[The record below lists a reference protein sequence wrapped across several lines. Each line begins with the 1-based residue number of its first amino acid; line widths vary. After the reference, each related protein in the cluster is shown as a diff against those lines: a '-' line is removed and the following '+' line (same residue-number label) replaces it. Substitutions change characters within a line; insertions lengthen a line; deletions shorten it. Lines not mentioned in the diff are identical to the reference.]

1 MTNKTS
7 FNISLLTATILLISS
22 CISTDQKIIYVDS
35 NAGPKGNGSA
45 WSSAYTDLQDAL
57 DDAIQGD
64 EIWVAAGIYNPTKKV
79 GGNEDRHKSFY
90 LRNGIGIYGG
100 FIGTESDRAQRDW
113 NSNETILSGDLN
125 GNDKGFDNIVDNSYH
140 VIIGDETDN
149 TTVLDGFTIT
159 AGNASFDTWP
169 DDGGGGMSN
178 HNGSPTIANCLFIG
192 NNAFADGGGMRNW
205 GDSKPVISNCTF
217 RNNKV
222 AQEGGGVM
230 NGPGSSTIITN
241 CRFIQNSAGEDGGGM
256 YNNESNPQVT
266 NCVFFMNSADLTGGG
281 MYNVN
286 SSISQVVN
294 CSFNRNV
301 AITKGGGIS
310 NKDSNPVFTNCILW
324 DNAAPID
331 SEITNSNSTPEVTY
345 CDVKGDYSGIGNI
358 NSDPFF
364 ADTDLRLSA
373 GSVCIDVG
381 KNSAVPAEIIID
393 LDANPRIT
401 NRVVDLGAY
410 ELVNNSENEKNE

>member
-1 MTNKTS
+1 MMIHKIVLD
-7 FNISLLTATILLISS
+7 ISLKAIILLMFG
-22 CISTDQKIIYVDS
+22 CMSTDPKIIYVDIKAPP
-35 NAGPKGNGSA
+35 NGNGRT
-45 WSSAYTDLQDAL
+45 WRTAYTDLQVAMEYAGKD
-57 DDAIQGD
+57 D
-64 EIWVAAGIYNPTKKV
+64 EIWVAAGIYKPTKKV

-90 LRNGIGIYGG
+90 LKNGIGIYGG
-100 FIGTESDRAQRDW
+100 FIGTETDREQRDW

-125 GNDKGFDNIVDNSYH
+125 GDDKDFDNMVENSYH
-140 VIIGDETDN
+140 VLIGDDTDS

-192 NNAFADGGGMRNW
+192 NNAFADGGGLRNW

-241 CRFIQNSAGEDGGGM
+241 CRFIENSAGEDGGGM
-256 YNNESNPQVT
+256 YNNESNPLVT
-266 NCVFFMNSADLTGGG
+266 NCVFYKNSADLTGGG

-286 SSISQVVN
+286 SSISRVVN
-294 CSFNRNV
+294 CSFNRNI
-301 AITKGGGIS
+301 AASKGGGIS
-310 NKDSNPVFTNCILW
+310 NKDSNPIFTNCILW
-324 DNAAPID
+324 ENVAPVD
-331 SEITNSNSTPEVTY
+331 PEITNDGSIPDITY
-345 CDVKGDYSGIGNI
+345 CDVEGGYDGTGNI
-358 NSDPFF
+358 DFDPLF
-364 ADTDLRLSA
+364 ADMELRLSE
-373 GSVCIDVG
+373 GSKCIDAG
-381 KNSAVPAEIIID
+381 NNDAISKGITTD
-393 LDANPRIT
+393 LDAKQRII

-410 ELVNNSENEKNE
+410 ESVD